1 VQFILVEAN
10 IIIACIRLCYHWI
23 SNIQEEAIALIIFTR
38 HILIHVPGHDTD
50 VHWEM
55 SWAFSYSKISS
66 ERSLFALLIW
76 WNRWPSLFKL
86 SFLSVY
92 IKKQA
97 VITYYVLFRSLNSV
111 LEIPQILC
119 TTNQHQLNIKC
130 NGKCNNN
137 WYSLCLVKSALR
149 GISLIFLNETC
160 TQIFETFGRVIC
172 V

>member
-76 WNRWPSLFKL
+76 WNR
-86 SFLSVY
+86 
-92 IKKQA
+92 
-97 VITYYVLFRSLNSV
+97 
-111 LEIPQILC
+111 
-119 TTNQHQLNIKC
+119 
-130 NGKCNNN
+130 
-137 WYSLCLVKSALR
+137 
-149 GISLIFLNETC
+149 
-160 TQIFETFGRVIC
+160 
-172 V
+172 